1 MNKENRNAY
10 LPIVLLF
17 IVFNGIILIAKSF
30 LENNGF
36 DVSFLV
42 WANVFL
48 LIISLGGFLLQR
60 KGLQSPNPQAFVRGV
75 YISMMF
81 KMFITMIVVLI
92 YVFIVRS
99 KINKPGLFTAMG
111 MYIIYTVIE
120 VSALMKVVRKKKNG

>member
-1 MNKENRNAY
+1 MNKENRKAY

-17 IVFNGIILIAKSF
+17 IVFNGIILVAKSF
-30 LENNGF
+30 LESNGF